1 MIKFYKMFDLKEL
14 QLMFIDPVDLVVN
27 YINNILISNK
37 TIKLIFS

>member
-1 MIKFYKMFDLKEL
+1 MFDLQEL
-14 QLMFIDPVDLVVN
+14 ELMFIDPIDLVIN